1 MAKKNI
7 VVSKDFVEIQMQR
20 SLVELLLDNIS
31 NTYTV
36 KGIEGAK
43 VLIEICNSLSEALD
57 TDGA

>member
-1 MAKKNI
+1 MVKKDI
-7 VVSKDFVEIQMQR
+7 VINKDFVEIQMQR

-43 VLIEICNSLSEALD
+43 VLIMA
-57 TDGA
+57 